1 MDLSLSNDNYTITI
15 IDTNDSLT
23 QITGF
28 FVNPDTVTTTPTTE
42 IIYHADTF
50 CTANPTD
57 SVNCPDGA
65 TRRATTLTQLPITT
79 VIANG
84 SDVYAL
90 TLRARDQYGN
100 RVESG
105 TIDVTYATTV
115 KNIQTEDN
123 FNYLFP
129 ICADAVNIS
138 TFVYACGEWRYTA
151 NLNTSDITYTITS
164 TAPTNAD
171 NTIQLESII
180 YNITDIASLLWKA
193 PLVFDPLFTAS
204 VSSLD
209 APVVNTPH
217 TFQTD
222 VTPDGTTTITP
233 TVITTMQIGDGSAA
247 EWRSLS
253 SSPAAICSNYPLTL
267 TLDPLCDWS

>member
-1 MDLSLSNDNYTITI
+1 M
-15 IDTNDSLT
+15 
-23 QITGF
+23 
-28 FVNPDTVTTTPTTE
+28 NPDTVTTTPTTE
-42 IIYHADTF
+42 TIYHADTF
-50 CTANPTD
+50 CTTNPTD

-164 TAPTNAD
+164 TAPTNVD